1 MTTILSQ
8 TSTRLN
14 TVEPLFPDDY
24 ARGLILIEWTE
35 RGRARTCLDG
45 NELRAV
51 LCELPTD
58 LLIAALGKRGVLCA
72 MVASALAEAIRP

>member
-8 TSTRLN
+8 TSTRLH

-58 LLIAALGKRGVLCA
+58 LLIAALGNRGVLCA